1 MQLSK
6 FTDYSFRI
14 LIFLGHNQ
22 NSLFTVDELSSIL
35 KLSPHHTK
43 KVIYKLSKNGYVL
56 SSKGRNGGI
65 KLVKD
70 PSEINLRDVFEKSGE
85 NLNIIEC
92 FSDNNTC
99 NIESHCKL
107 KPILN
112 QSLEFFLLSLSKYTL
127 KDII

>member
-1 MQLSK
+1 MHLSK

-22 NSLFTVDELSSIL
+22 NGLFTVDELSSIL
-35 KLSPHHTK
+35 NLSPHHTK
-43 KVIYKLSKNGYVL
+43 KVIYKLSKNDYVVSL
-56 SSKGRNGGI
+56 KGRNGGI

-92 FSDNNTC
+92 FSENNTC
-99 NIESHCKL
+99 NIKNNCKL

-127 KDII
+127 KDIL